1 MMVKLFMRGSW
12 MLCLLNGM
20 LAVVTRLLAS
30 VGSVSALFS
39 GRSLPIGY
47 HAFMDGALLFFM
59 LTVASASVEFI
70 DKRFQ

>member
-1 MMVKLFMRGSW
+1 MANLFMRGSW

-20 LAVVTRLLAS
+20 LAVITRVLAS
-30 VGSVSALFS
+30 VGSVSAVFA
-39 GRSLPIGY
+39 GKSLPIGY

-59 LTVASASVEFI
+59 LTLASASVEFI

>member
-1 MMVKLFMRGSW
+1 MAKLFMRGCW

-20 LAVVTRLLAS
+20 LAVITRVLAS
-30 VGSVSALFS
+30 VGSVASVFA
-39 GRSLPIGY
+39 GKSLPIGY

-59 LTVASASVEFI
+59 LTVASASVAFV

>member
-1 MMVKLFMRGSW
+1 V
-12 MLCLLNGM
+12 

-30 VGSVSALFS
+30 VGSVSSLFA
-39 GRSLPIGY
+39 GRSLPVGY
-47 HAFMDGALLFFM
+47 HAFMDGTVLFCL